1 MIPQPAV
8 ELPKVRAARL
18 WQGLCI
24 AVAVAILNY
33 AAWAWWT
40 LPQQAPEVTAP
51 VHGLSYA
58 PFGRADSPRSPPAA
72 REALI
77 ERDMRIIAG
86 VARQVRTYSA
96 AQAPSLVASAARHGL
111 QVTQGLWLSRDA
123 DNNAREMAAL
133 SAHFNGQGG
142 NAGPVTRIIAGN
154 ETVLGKV
161 FTPAELIAR
170 LRAVKRL
177 TTLPVSTA
185 EPWHVWISHPELA
198 DEVDFITVHILPYW
212 EGLGIDTA
220 VDESFERLGRV
231 LARFPGKP
239 VVIGEIGYPSLGDTI
254 VKARP
259 SPAVQARFVREFAV
273 RAAQYNLDYF
283 FIEAFDQPWKLRE
296 EGRSGGYWGMFN
308 AAREPKFRL
317 TGLVSPDPYWRYKAA
332 AASLAGFVFVLW
344 FLTWTRAL
352 RTGARMAFGVMAQ
365 AVMSV
370 LVVVLTLP
378 FIHYMW
384 PSDWLVWALLIPT
397 SLAMAAILLAHLFE
411 FAELYWDGNL
421 RRRFVPKRLPA
432 GEKQPR
438 VSIHLAC
445 CNEPPDMVLA
455 TLTSLAA
462 LQYDNHEVIVVD
474 NNTNDPSL
482 WQPVKAW
489 CEALPLPLRSRFRF
503 FHLARWPGY
512 KAGAL
517 NFALAQT
524 GPQADIVAVVDADYV
539 VKPNWLS
546 DLVAHFGDP
555 AVALVQAPQAHRDWG
570 GTRLRRMMNWEY
582 EGFFRIGMHH
592 RNERDAIIQHG
603 TMTLIRASTL
613 RAHGRWS
620 EWCMCEDAELGL
632 RLMREGLRT
641 VYVDEVMGE
650 GLTPDTFAAFKRQR
664 MRWAA
669 GGMQIFKAH
678 ARALLAGPQ
687 VSGLTIG
694 QRYHFLAG
702 WLPWIGDAL
711 HLVFV
716 FAALLWTLGML
727 VLPYWF
733 SAPIALYMLPLGVF
747 CAVKLVTGPLLY
759 VQRVRCSA
767 VDIAGA
773 ALAGMALVHAIGRG
787 VLQGLTTRQ
796 GAFVVTTKGGAAGSG
811 ALMRALA
818 SVREEGLLFTGLL
831 IAMAAL
837 TVSRT
842 ALSREDA
849 LWIGMLALQALPYLA
864 ALLCAVACAWPG
876 RRQGREPDRSGALAP
891 MPAAHPAGR
900 PQ

>member
-1 MIPQPAV
+1 MNSQSAA
-8 ELPKVRAARL
+8 ELPKARAARV
-18 WQGLCI
+18 WQGMCI
-24 AVAVAILNY
+24 ATAVALLNY

-40 LPQQAPEVTAP
+40 LPQQAPEVTVP

-86 VARQVRTYSA
+86 VTRQIRTYSA
-96 AQAPSLVASAARHGL
+96 AQAPTLAASAARHGL
-111 QVTQGLWLSRDA
+111 KVTQGLWLSRDA
-123 DNNAREMAAL
+123 DNNAREMVALAAL
-133 SAHFNGQGG
+133 VGSPGG
-142 NAGPVTRIIAGN
+142 DAGTVTRVIAGN
-154 ETVLGKV
+154 ETVLNKV

-170 LRAVKRL
+170 LRAVKRV

-185 EPWHVWISHPELA
+185 EPWHVWIKHPELA

-212 EGLGIDTA
+212 EGLSIDTA
-220 VDESFERLGRV
+220 VDESLERLGRV

-239 VVIGEIGYPSLGDTI
+239 VVIGEIGYPSQGDTI
-254 VKARP
+254 AKARP

-283 FIEAFDQPWKLRE
+283 FVEAFDQPWKLHE

-317 TGLVSPDPYWRYKAA
+317 TGLVSPDPYWRYNAVT
-332 AASLAGFVFVLW
+332 ASLAGFVFVLW
-344 FLTWTRAL
+344 FLAWTRAL
-352 RTGARMAFGVMAQ
+352 RTSARIAFGVMAQ
-365 AVMSV
+365 VVMSV

-384 PSDWLVWALLIPT
+384 LSDWLVWALLIPT
-397 SLAMAAILLAHLFE
+397 SLVMAAILLTHLFE
-411 FAELYWDGNL
+411 FAELYWEGSL
-421 RRRFVPKRLPA
+421 RRRFAPKKLPEGA
-432 GEKQPR
+432 RQPR

-455 TLTSLAA
+455 TLESLTTLDYAN
-462 LQYDNHEVIVVD
+462 YEVIVVD
-474 NNTNDPSL
+474 NNTSDPAF

-489 CEALPLPLRSRFRF
+489 CEALPPPMRGRFRF
-503 FHLARWPGY
+503 FHLERWPGY

-517 NFALAQT
+517 NFALVQT
-524 GPQADIVAVVDADYV
+524 DPHAEIVAVVDADYV
-539 VKPNWLS
+539 VKPNWLL
-546 DLVAHFGDP
+546 DLVAHFEDP
-555 AVALVQAPQAHRDWG
+555 KVALVQAPQAHRDWG
-570 GTRLRRMMNWEY
+570 STRLRQMMNWEY

-603 TMTLIRASTL
+603 TMTMIRASTL
-613 RAHGRWS
+613 RAYGQWS

-632 RLMREGLRT
+632 RLMRQGLRT

-650 GLTPDTFAAFKRQR
+650 GLTPDTFASFKRQR

-678 ARALLAGPQ
+678 ARALLAAPR

-716 FAALLWTLGML
+716 IAALFWTLGML

-759 VQRVRCSA
+759 VQRVRCGA
-767 VDIAGA
+767 ADISGA

-787 VLQGLTTRQ
+787 ILQGLTTRQ
-796 GAFVVTTKGGAAGSG
+796 GAFVVTAKGGAAGSG
-811 ALMRALA
+811 ALTRALA

-837 TVSRT
+837 AVSRK

-849 LWIGMLALQALPYLA
+849 LWICMLALQALPYLA
-864 ALLCAVACAWPG
+864 ALLCAVTCAWPG
-876 RRQGREPDRSGALAP
+876 RRQRLEQRRHSAHAA
-891 MPAAHPAGR
+891 MPVAHPVGR